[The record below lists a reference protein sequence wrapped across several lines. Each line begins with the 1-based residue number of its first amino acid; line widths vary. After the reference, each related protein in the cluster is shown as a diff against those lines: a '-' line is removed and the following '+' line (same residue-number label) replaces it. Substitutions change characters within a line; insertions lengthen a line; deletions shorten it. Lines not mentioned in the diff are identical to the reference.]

1 MQRTVVVIS
10 AGLGVPS
17 STRML
22 ADQMGADV
30 QSRLA
35 AMGITATLDVIDLRD
50 YATGIANN
58 MVTGYAGQDL
68 AGVISRVE
76 AADAMIAVTPTFSAS
91 YSGLFKSFFDVLD
104 PKFLDGM
111 PVYFGATG
119 GSPRH
124 SLVLD
129 MAMRPLFSYLRATTM
144 PTAIYASP
152 EDWGGSGENTLER
165 RIGQGA
171 AELAAVIASH
181 IPSIPEGSTT
191 PDGSHAV
198 APAAAVAGSG
208 DGRDVGTGRGT
219 SEVRTGQQY
228 REGPAVGFLGKGFPD
243 HKAKRAQHE
252 TAKMTSLPFEELLA
266 QTQRR

>member
-22 ADQMGADV
+22 ADQMAADV
-30 QSRLA
+30 QARLA
-35 AMGITATLDVIDLRD
+35 AMGITAKLDVIDLRD
-50 YATGIANN
+50 HATGIANN

-68 AGVISRVE
+68 AGVIRRVE

-111 PVYFGATG
+111 PVLFGATG

-124 SLVLD
+124 SLVLE
-129 MAMRPLFSYLRATTM
+129 MAIRPLFSYLRAHTV
-144 PTAIYASP
+144 PTAVYASP

-181 IPSIPEGSTT
+181 VPAGT
-191 PDGSHAV
+191 
-198 APAAAVAGSG
+198 APAGTAE
-208 DGRDVGTGRGT
+208 GTGLPGRQLG
-219 SEVRTGQQY
+219 
-228 REGPAVGFLGKGFPD
+228 EGPAVGFSGAGFPD

-252 TAKMTSLPFEELLA
+252 ANKMTSLPFEELLA